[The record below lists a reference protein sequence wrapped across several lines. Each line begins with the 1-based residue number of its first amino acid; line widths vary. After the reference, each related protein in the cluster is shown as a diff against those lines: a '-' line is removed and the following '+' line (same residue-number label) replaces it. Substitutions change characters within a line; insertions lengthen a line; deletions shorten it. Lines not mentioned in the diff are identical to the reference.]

1 MGRSNFNNGE
11 NYMLLDLHN
20 EVVVERAISPV
31 SVADTTAQ
39 VSQIID
45 MAGYRG
51 LEFVIAIG
59 SVADADATF
68 TVLVEHGDVSN
79 LSDAAAVADA
89 DLIGTEAAAG
99 FQFDDDNE
107 TRKIGYKGSKRYVR
121 LTITPVANASAALLS
136 AVAEKHGAMKQPTS
150 NP

>member
-1 MGRSNFNNGE
+1 MSCCNS
-11 NYMLLDLHN
+11 DLHN
-20 EVVVERAISPV
+20 NIHPRRAISPV

-45 MAGYRG
+45 MQGYG
-51 LEFVIAIG
+51 ALEFLISTGPIAD
-59 SVADADATF
+59 VDATF
-68 TVLVEHGDVSN
+68 TVLVEDGDAAN

-89 DLIGTEAAAG
+89 QLLGTELLAG

-107 TRKIGYKGSKRYVR
+107 VRKIGYVGIKRYVR

-136 AVAEKHGAMKQPTS
+136 AVAVMGSPSIVPTA
-150 NP
+150 NPPV